1 MTKGGYSGPQ
11 TLMWKLTKVCRNPA
25 EYAALEDLYSPIIHR
40 VNQAVRARAVAQD
53 GKIAAVPEILKKY
66 SEPPEM
72 LIKQARPQIDTLKKV
87 ASLKKGMI
95 LKCATVEETHTDTL
109 LQCPPKHRASTR
121 EARQNLKVVV
131 LWKLLLTP
139 WKCSELGKRRWLD

>member
-11 TLMWKLTKVCRNPA
+11 SLMLKLTRVCRNPA

-66 SEPPEM
+66 AEPPEM
-72 LIKQARPQIDTLKKV
+72 LIKQARTQIDTLKKV

-95 LKCATVEETHTDTL
+95 LDCAIV
-109 LQCPPKHRASTR
+109 Q
-121 EARQNLKVVV
+121 
-131 LWKLLLTP
+131 
-139 WKCSELGKRRWLD
+139 